1 MKRTLFRFMAMAV
14 ISTALF
20 SCEKGGD
27 DTSDDNNNPQA
38 NEGRVYILNEG
49 VWGGNDAELSR
60 YSSEDDAIINSYFAE
75 KNGRGLGD
83 VANDIEIYGGKMYV
97 VVNTSNTVE
106 VLDPKTGL
114 SIQQISLS
122 GKGPREV
129 AFYEGYAYVS
139 CYDKTV
145 VKIDT
150 ATLSIVAQCQTEGG
164 KCEDLYAHNGYL
176 YVVHAWDQTASGST
190 YYDSTLSVISLNN
203 FAVEGKIT
211 IGINGKTIK
220 YIGNDRIM
228 VSCMGNYNDV
238 SSSLYVINLTTRQVQ
253 NIVLEV
259 SNFAVHNEEYA
270 LAYNYSWGSSDIEF
284 VKIDLTTLSHSL
296 WSCNSPQPL
305 VSPYGISINPQN
317 EDVYITDA
325 QNYQSNGD
333 MYRFDKSGNYI
344 ASQECGIGPSKIVF
358 L

>member
-1 MKRTLFRFMAMAV
+1 MTKTLFKLMTVAV
-14 ISTALF
+14 LSTALF
-20 SCEKGGD
+20 SCEKGENTD
-27 DTSDDNNNPQA
+27 PTNDSQS

-60 YSSEDDAIINSYFAE
+60 YSDIDNSIANDYFSS

-97 VVNTSNTVE
+97 VVNCSNTVE
-106 VLDPKTGL
+106 VVDYKTGN
-114 SIQQISLS
+114 SIQQIPLS
-122 GKGPREV
+122 GKQPREV

-150 ATLSIVAQCQTEGG
+150 ATLSIAAQCQTEGG

-176 YVVHAWDQTASGST
+176 YVAHAWDQDASGAIF
-190 YYDSTLSVISLNN
+190 YDSTLSVIALDN
-203 FAVEGKIT
+203 FSVVDKIT
-211 IGINGKTIK
+211 IGLNAKTIK
-220 YIGNDRIM
+220 PIGNSNIM
-228 VSCMGNYNDV
+228 VSCMGNYSDIA
-238 SSSLYVINLTTRQVQ
+238 SCLSIINLDSRQVEKLE
-253 NIVLEV
+253 IEV
-259 SNFAVHNEEYA
+259 SNFAVYSNEYA
-270 LAYNYSWGSSDIEF
+270 LVYSYNWTTSQQVF
-284 VKIDLTTLSHSL
+284 TKINLTNFAQTQ
-296 WSCNSPQPL
+296 WSYNASQQL
-305 VSPYGISINPQN
+305 VSPYGIGIDPTN

-333 MYRFDKSGNYI
+333 VYRFDKNGNHI
-344 ASQECGIGPSKIVF
+344 ANKECGIGPSKIIF

>member
-1 MKRTLFRFMAMAV
+1 MKKTLFKLMTVAV

-27 DTSDDNNNPQA
+27 DNNDITSPT

-60 YSSEDDAIINSYFAE
+60 YSATDNTIANDYFSS

-83 VANDIEIYGGKMYV
+83 VANDIEIYGSKMYV
-97 VVNTSNTVE
+97 VVNCSNTVE
-106 VLDPKTGL
+106 VIDPKTGN
-114 SIQQISLS
+114 SIQQIPLS
-122 GKGPREV
+122 GKQPREV

-139 CYDKTV
+139 CYDKTI

-164 KCEDLYAHNGYL
+164 KCEDLYAHNSYL
-176 YVVHAWDQTASGST
+176 YVIHAWDQDASGAT
-190 YYDSTLSVISLNN
+190 LYDSTLSVINLNT
-203 FAVEGKIT
+203 FTVEEKIT
-211 IGINGKTIK
+211 IGINGKTIE

-228 VSCMGNYNDV
+228 VSCMGNYNDIP
-238 SSSLYVINLTTRQVQ
+238 SSLSIVNLSSRQVEK
-253 NIVLEV
+253 VALEV
-259 SNFAVHNEEYA
+259 SNFAIHNDEYA
-270 LAYNYSWGSSDIEF
+270 ITYSYNWGTGQQVFTKLDLA
-284 VKIDLTTLSHSL
+284 TLSQTVWNYTGS
-296 WSCNSPQPL
+296 QTL
-305 VSPYGISINPQN
+305 VSPYGISIDPAT
-317 EDVYITDA
+317 EDVYVTDA

-333 MYRFDKSGNYI
+333 IYRFDKNGNYI
-344 ASQECGIGPSKIVF
+344 ASQECGVGPSKIVF

>member
-1 MKRTLFRFMAMAV
+1 MKKTLFRFMAVAML
-14 ISTALF
+14 STALF
-20 SCEKGGD
+20 SCEK
-27 DTSDDNNNPQA
+27 TEPTDDNDNNQA
-38 NEGRVYILNEG
+38 GEGSVYILNEG

-60 YSSEDDAIINSYFAE
+60 YSVEDDAIINGYFAE

-97 VVNTSNTVE
+97 VVNCSNTVE
-106 VLDPKTGL
+106 VIDPKTGN
-114 SIQQISLS
+114 SIQQIPLS
-122 GKGPREV
+122 GKQPREV

-150 ATLSIVAQCQTEGG
+150 ASLSIVAQCQTEGG
-164 KCEDLYAHNGYL
+164 KCEDLYALNGYL
-176 YVVHAWDQTASGST
+176 YVVHAWDQDATGAT
-190 YYDSTLSVISLNN
+190 YYDSTMSVINLST

-211 IGINGKTIK
+211 IGINGKSVK

-228 VSCMGNYNDV
+228 VSCNGNYNDIP
-238 SSSLYVINLTTRQVQ
+238 SSLSIVNLSSRQVEK
-253 NIVLEV
+253 VALEV
-259 SNFAVHNEEYA
+259 SNFAIHNDEYA
-270 LAYNYSWGSSDIEF
+270 IVYSYNWGTGQQVF
-284 VKIDLTTLSHSL
+284 TKLDLNTLSQTAWNYTGS
-296 WSCNSPQPL
+296 QTL
-305 VSPYGISINPQN
+305 VSPYGISIDPAT
-317 EDVYITDA
+317 EDVYVTDA

-333 MYRFDKSGNYI
+333 IYRFDKNGNYI

>member
-1 MKRTLFRFMAMAV
+1 MKKTLFKLMTMAV

-27 DTSDDNNNPQA
+27 DNNNETSPS
-38 NEGRVYILNEG
+38 NDGRVYILNEG

-60 YSSEDDAIINSYFAE
+60 YSATDNTIANDYFAS

-97 VVNTSNTVE
+97 VVNCSNTME
-106 VLDPKTGL
+106 VIDYKTGN
-114 SIQQISLS
+114 SIRQIPLS
-122 GKGPREV
+122 GKQPREV

-176 YVVHAWDQTASGST
+176 YVAHAWDQDASGT
-190 YYDSTLSVISLNN
+190 TFYDSTMSVINLST
-203 FAVEGKIT
+203 FTVEEKIT
-211 IGINGKTIK
+211 IGLNPKQVK
-220 YIGNDRIM
+220 PIGQGRIM
-228 VSCMGNYNDV
+228 VVCNGNYADVSSYLSVLDMGSKAVQKIDIQASNIAVYNDV
-238 SSSLYVINLTTRQVQ
+238 YALVYNYDWATGQQVFTKINLTSFVETPW
-253 NIVLEV
+253 
-259 SNFAVHNEEYA
+259 SYA
-270 LAYNYSWGSSDIEF
+270 ASQS
-284 VKIDLTTLSHSL
+284 
-296 WSCNSPQPL
+296 L
-305 VSPYGISINPQN
+305 VSPYGIGIDPVTQN
-317 EDVYITDA
+317 VYVTDA

-333 MYRFDKSGNYI
+333 IYRFDKNGNYI
-344 ASQECGIGPSKIVF
+344 ASQECGVGPSKIVF